1 MYDQTDTIVTADT
14 DRLAILWHIGDDGSF
29 QRNDLPV
36 PGSESVSCVN
46 WSADGSLLAMGQFFF
61 SATYFLIVEFS

>member
-1 MYDQTDTIVTADT
+1 MFDQTDTIVTAAT

-46 WSADGSLLAMGQFFF
+46 WSADGSLLAMGE
-61 SATYFLIVEFS
+61 FLFQPPTF